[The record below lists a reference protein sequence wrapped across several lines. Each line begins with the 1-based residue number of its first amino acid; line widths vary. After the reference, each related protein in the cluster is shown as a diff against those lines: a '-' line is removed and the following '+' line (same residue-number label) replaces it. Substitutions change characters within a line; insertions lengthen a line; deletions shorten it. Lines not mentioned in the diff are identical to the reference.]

1 MILSLHTAEGI
12 RNTNAKSSILHAEI
26 FRGIAEFFRGIAEFF
41 RGTAEFE
48 RLFLTSTPAIATV
61 TAILG
66 ILYLFTILIETRPAL
81 KGGRSRGKMTAANTP
96 ANTNCKGRANNER
109 SIFRPKLSVKHH
121 Q

>member
-26 FRGIAEFFRGIAEFF
+26 FRGIAEFFRG
-41 RGTAEFE
+41 TAEFE

-61 TAILG
+61 TAILE

-109 SIFRPKLSVKHH
+109 SIF
-121 Q
+121 

>member
-1 MILSLHTAEGI
+1 MILSLRTAEGI
-12 RNTNAKSSILHAEI
+12 QNTNAKSSILHAEI
-26 FRGIAEFFRGIAEFF
+26 FRGIAEFFRGIAEF
-41 RGTAEFE
+41 E

-61 TAILG
+61 TAILE

-109 SIFRPKLSVKHH
+109 SIF
-121 Q
+121 